1 MVLALVIWTSYSVPF
16 KAAFRTQLSLGE
28 VIADTLIDA
37 IFLLDV
43 ALNCLT
49 AYTEEDGTVQTDH
62 RAILRRYARSW
73 LLVDLVSAVP
83 ASFDAGSP
91 HVNRLLLALKF
102 VKILRLVRFV
112 RYMDSKEVAMLFTPS
127 MLRLVNTLVFLTWVW
142 HVLACIYWYISK
154 RQGLGSTAWVAGAD
168 HADNPDLL
176 NYVLAFSW
184 TMQTTFAIDPSAPPE
199 TTAEAICTILCF
211 VLGIFM
217 NAYVIGSAGSALQ
230 SLDQDKAE
238 RRQLLDRIITYMNKV
253 SRFGLTDTVTCTN
266 NIRSSM
272 HPSI

>member
-1 MVLALVIWTSYSVPF
+1 MVLLLVIWTSYSVPF

-28 VIADTLIDA
+28 VVADTFIDS

-43 ALNCLT
+43 VFNCLT
-49 AYTEEDGTVQTDH
+49 AYTEDDGTVQTDP

-73 LLVDLVSAVP
+73 LLVDLISSVP
-83 ASFDAGSP
+83 TSFDVGNA
-91 HVNRLLLALKF
+91 HVNRLLLGLKF
-102 VKILRLVRFV
+102 VKLLRLVRFV
-112 RYMDSKEVAMLFTPS
+112 RYMDSKEVAMFFTPS

-142 HVLACIYWYISK
+142 HVLACVYWYISK
-154 RQGLGSTAWVAGAD
+154 RQGLGSTEWTAGVD

-184 TMQTTFAIDPSAPPE
+184 TMKTTFAIDPGENPE
-199 TTAEAICTILCF
+199 TAAEAIFTIICF

-253 SRFGLTDTVTCTN
+253 GWGGGLCTLAHTLHARHSFT
-266 NIRSSM
+266 I
-272 HPSI
+272 